1 MQTVVEERGLAEPSM
16 EHLWDMDTDAVKAEL
31 GRFKGVGP
39 KTISCVLMFTMRRG
53 EFPVDTHVWKLAIK
67 LGWVPKNATRETTY
81 DHLNHKIPEP
91 LKYDMHCLLVE
102 HGKVLKNELGCL
114 AMAKKA

>member
-1 MQTVVEERGLAEPSM
+1 M